1 VTGRAAGDS
10 MGRENCVQT
19 DDLFLGAFG
28 LLRGGNLREVIVRAD
43 RGRQVAVF
51 VIDGA
56 GLDDA
61 EQEYFRGETRVNLRL
76 FKSEVSRLKSIAFE
90 ALRKEE
96 SRHDRQPARE
106 FRR

>member
-1 VTGRAAGDS
+1 
-10 MGRENCVQT
+10 MQT

-28 LLRGGNLREVIVRAD
+28 LLRGGNLREVLVRAE
-43 RGRQVAVF
+43 RGKPVAVF

-96 SRHDRQPARE
+96 SRNDRQPARP